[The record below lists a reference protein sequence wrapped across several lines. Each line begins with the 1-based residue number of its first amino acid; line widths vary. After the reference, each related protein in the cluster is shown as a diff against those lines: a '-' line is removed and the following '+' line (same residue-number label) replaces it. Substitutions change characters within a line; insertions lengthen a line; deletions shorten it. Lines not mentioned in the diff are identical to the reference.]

1 MSKIQDLSTLGQVKE
16 GKILDLRLPS
26 PDARPITTKEFS
38 EFSVYNFDQV
48 GKALRDIL
56 EYLKGQNNVN
66 EVLKQRLDTVEAIL
80 DAWIKEAKKLDTK
93 KDSNMKVTNK
103 E

>member
-1 MSKIQDLSTLGQVKE
+1 MAKVQDLSTLGQSKE

-26 PDARPITTKEFS
+26 PDARPLTTKEFS

-48 GKALRDIL
+48 GKALRDIF

-66 EVLKQRLDTVEAIL
+66 EVLTQRLDTVEAVL
-80 DAWIKEAKKLDTK
+80 DAWIKEAKKLDIK
-93 KDSNMKVTNK
+93 KDENTKTNK
-103 E
+103 